1 MLKLKIPPP
10 VYMLAFAGLMWLLN
24 KHFPISHWISAPWNK
39 IGLLAIGSAFLLD
52 LSSLLLF
59 FSKKTTPNP
68 ITPKNTKNLVTTG
81 MYRYSRN
88 PMYVGLSFLLL
99 GWAIY
104 LGSITPFLLVP
115 FYPWLIT
122 LQQIRPEE
130 AILEQKFGQE
140 YLDYKQKVR
149 RWL

>member
-24 KHFPISHWISAPWNK
+24 KHFPISQFIFAPWNK
-39 IGLLAIGSAFLLD
+39 IGLLAIGAAFLLD
-52 LSSLLLF
+52 LSSLVLF
-59 FSKKTTPNP
+59 LIKKTTPNP
-68 ITPKNTKNLVTTG
+68 LRPDNSKNLVITG
-81 MYRYSRN
+81 MYRFSRN
-88 PMYVGLSFLLL
+88 PMYVGLTLLLL

-115 FYPWLIT
+115 FYPLLLT
-122 LQQIRPEE
+122 VQQIRPEE
-130 AILEQKFGQE
+130 RILEQTFGQD
-140 YLDYKQKVR
+140 YLDYKQNVR